1 MESGEFWM
9 DLHVLHQ
16 HGWSV
21 SALARHFN
29 LNRRTIR
36 RDLDAER
43 PRQYPKRTPL
53 HPFSA
58 AQLAHIERRVAVCP
72 VIRNTDLHR
81 ELCADYGYAGSYWTY
96 LRQVRPLRPAVVPDP
111 VMRFETQAGVQI
123 QADWK
128 HLGIWPLGDEM
139 AELHAMVAILGHS
152 RRPAIRIAASCTR
165 DVSFERLVHCL
176 NDLGGVTREI
186 LTDRD
191 SVFCNHQA
199 TGPLFLPEWVELCE
213 LLGTVPRAC
222 RPYRAQTKGKVE
234 RHNREIEESFKCWLT
249 GQVLPTRPTLADYDA
264 LAARWIADVILPRKH
279 RTTQRIIS
287 EAWAQERPLLTPVPE
302 HVLQRFAGGDA
313 ALRAVL
319 HVVDAEQRAQGET
332 VQVRD
337 LHDYEVAL

>member
-1 MESGEFWM
+1 M

-191 SVFCNHQA
+191 PAFCIGSTSDGRA
-199 TGPLFLPEWVELCE
+199 ILAPEWVDVAAV
-213 LLGTVPRAC
+213 LGVVPRAC
-222 RPYRAQTKGKVE
+222 KPYRAKTKA
-234 RHNREIEESFKCWLT
+234 C
-249 GQVLPTRPTLADYDA
+249 
-264 LAARWIADVILPRKH
+264 ARDCSSWI
-279 RTTQRIIS
+279 
-287 EAWAQERPLLTPVPE
+287 
-302 HVLQRFAGGDA
+302 G
-313 ALRAVL
+313 
-319 HVVDAEQRAQGET
+319 
-332 VQVRD
+332 
-337 LHDYEVAL
+337 